1 MYLMHM
7 GQKVAQLQMAGE
19 HFIGI
24 RSIVN
29 EKHMPVGISKHQA
42 TMMLSLQ
49 NWERMRSI
57 PSERQ
62 NINRILKALPGGISD
77 AKLKSMRVS
86 LTDTYWFKDERTPL
100 TWEDVN
106 FHKNGLATDFAD
118 VAVFEKE
125 IPVIQF
131 NSPDYT
137 TDGVLQKGWITID
150 SIPTL
155 LKFGE
160 LGINA
165 HGKNLLSA
173 NEVVAGK
180 IAASMDIDHV
190 NYFPVQ
196 VEGTQQMICG
206 SHCFIEDGEHDF
218 VNGLQIANETRSFGR
233 ELYHQFS
240 QMGYQQDLDKMI
252 VFDHILHNTDRHEK
266 NFGFIRNATTLEPV
280 RFAPLFDSG
289 SCLGWNYSPNVMDT
303 GEMKPFIQQREKQ
316 LELVQKLPCNL
327 LDPNYLKAVVADTY
341 EVFGIPEKQYE
352 IACMD
357 VDKGYQMLAEK
368 EKMWSFGHEDLEER
382 G

>member
-62 NINRILKALPGGISD
+62 NINRTLKALPGGISD

-106 FHKNGLATDFAD
+106 FHKNGFATDFAD

-137 TDGVLQKGWITID
+137 TDGVLKKGWITID

-173 NEVVAGK
+173 MKWSPGK
-180 IAASMDIDHV
+180 LLRVWILTMLTI
-190 NYFPVQ
+190 FQ
-196 VEGTQQMICG
+196 CKWRE
-206 SHCFIEDGEHDF
+206 
-218 VNGLQIANETRSFGR
+218 RS
-233 ELYHQFS
+233 
-240 QMGYQQDLDKMI
+240 K
-252 VFDHILHNTDRHEK
+252 
-266 NFGFIRNATTLEPV
+266 
-280 RFAPLFDSG
+280 
-289 SCLGWNYSPNVMDT
+289 
-303 GEMKPFIQQREKQ
+303 
-316 LELVQKLPCNL
+316 
-327 LDPNYLKAVVADTY
+327 
-341 EVFGIPEKQYE
+341 
-352 IACMD
+352 
-357 VDKGYQMLAEK
+357 
-368 EKMWSFGHEDLEER
+368 
-382 G
+382 